1 MSAAPGADELQI
13 RTLLLDLGLDWNPL
27 GDPAAED
34 DQADAAA
41 DQTRSG
47 RLAALLSRLLTRST
61 R

>member
-27 GDPAAED
+27 GAPAAED
-34 DQADAAA
+34 DQAD
-41 DQTRSG
+41 DETGQTRG
-47 RLAALLSRLLTRST
+47 RLAARLSRLLHRST